1 MYTSI
6 EHFAQDYQE
15 EMTATQRLL
24 DRLTDAS
31 LKQEVAPGYRT
42 LGHLA
47 WHIACSGMMVAA
59 AGVKFEHPDERG
71 GVPSSAQAIADA
83 YRKAMPALVEAV
95 KSQWTDPDLG
105 TVQNVFGQNWSNG
118 TTLNKFIKHEV
129 HHRGQLTIL
138 MRQAGLEVSG
148 IYGPAKQE
156 WAMIGME
163 APALG

>member
-6 EHFAQDYQE
+6 QQFVQDYE
-15 EMTATQRLL
+15 EEIAATQKLL
-24 DRLTDAS
+24 DNLTDAS
-31 LKQEVAPGYRT
+31 LNQEVAPGFRT

-47 WHIACSGMMVAA
+47 WHIACSGMMVGA
-59 AGVKFEHPDERG
+59 AGVKFEVPDERS
-71 GVPSSAQAIADA
+71 GVPTSAQAIADA
-83 YRKAMPALVEAV
+83 YRKAMPALVQAV
-95 KSQWTDPDLG
+95 KTQWTDADLPK
-105 TVQNVFGQNWSNG
+105 VQNVFGQNWANG

-163 APALG
+163 APAL

>member
-1 MYTSI
+1 MYASI
-6 EHFAQDYQE
+6 QLFVQDYE
-15 EMTATQRLL
+15 EEATATQKLL

-31 LKQEVAPGYRT
+31 LKQEVATGYRT

-71 GVPSSAQAIADA
+71 GIPSSAQAIADA
-83 YRKAMPALVEAV
+83 YRKAVPALVEAV
-95 KSQWTDPDLG
+95 KSQWTDADLAA
-105 TVQNVFGQNWSNG
+105 VQNIFGQNWSNG

-138 MRQAGLEVSG
+138 MRQAGLQVAG
-148 IYGPAKQE
+148 IYGPAKEE
-156 WAMIGME
+156 WSAIGME
-163 APALG
+163 APAL